1 MPGIA
6 SMTATSRLITARFI
20 EAADVERRLPRVSGP
35 RTGSWWPAFDFTSED
50 RAGWTDQDRADD
62 RERWSARR
70 DITAG
75 ELSRYSEVVD
85 WTVEHV
91 PEKMRQMV
99 WTWAFCQVIPGWSFV
114 TACNRH
120 GWARSTAYSR
130 LERLWDR
137 LSVTFSNERK
147 LLRYP
152 DKYTDGQDSRPEA
165 CSGHTLA
172 QFVPSAAAVP
182 NKPYRTEPSADLPEV
197 RSFEW
202 AQRQAEIE
210 AKRRRKLGLED
221 AA

>member
-1 MPGIA
+1 
-6 SMTATSRLITARFI
+6 MTSAARLIAERFK

-35 RTGSWWPAFDFTSED
+35 RTGSWWPEYDYDSTE
-50 RAGWTDQDRADD
+50 RAGWTQAEQDEAKA
-62 RERWSARR
+62 RWAARR

-75 ELSRYSEVVD
+75 ELSRYNEVVE
-85 WTVEHV
+85 WTIDHI
-91 PEKMRQMV
+91 PAASMRKLV
-99 WTWAFCQVIPGWSFV
+99 WTWALCQVIPGWSFV

-130 LERLWDR
+130 LERLWAD
-137 LSVTFSNERK
+137 LAIVFANERV
-147 LLRYP
+147 LLRAP
-152 DKYTDGQDSRPEA
+152 LGYTDGHETPLTA
-165 CSGHTLA
+165 CSGHRLA
-172 QFVPSAAAVP
+172 QLNPSAAAVP